1 MSLPRE
7 IYGKGVE
14 QQKEMESYPS
24 IIGNIL
30 ETFSEGIYTIFDIE
44 DEMEQIT

>member
-1 MSLPRE
+1 
-7 IYGKGVE
+7 
-14 QQKEMESYPS
+14 MESYAS

-30 ETFSEGIYTIFDIE
+30 ETFSEEICTIFDSE